1 MEYKNMTKQQLVE
14 VLANKSGLS
23 KTVSGE
29 FLNILLDEIGK
40 SLAKGQE
47 VVLTGFGKFLISK
60 RKARMGRNPQTGA
73 SIKIAATT
81 VPRFKAGK
89 ALKDMVR

>member
-1 MEYKNMTKQQLVE
+1 MTKQQLVE

-73 SIKIAATT
+73 SIKIAAST

-89 ALKDMVR
+89 ALKDIVR

>member
-1 MEYKNMTKQQLVE
+1 MTKQDLVDI
-14 VLANKSGLS
+14 LANKSGLS
-23 KTVSGE
+23 KALAGE
-29 FLNILLDEIGK
+29 CLNIVLDEISK

-47 VVLTGFGKFLISK
+47 VVLTGFGKFLVSK

-89 ALKDMVR
+89 ALKDTVK

>member
-1 MEYKNMTKQQLVE
+1 MTKQDLVE
-14 VLANKSGLS
+14 VLAKKLGLS
-23 KTVSGE
+23 KTVAGE
-29 FLNILLDEIGK
+29 FLNVLLDEIGK

-47 VVLTGFGKFLISK
+47 VVLTGFGKFLVSK

-73 SIKIAATT
+73 SIKIAAAT

-89 ALKDMVR
+89 ALKDLVR

>member
-1 MEYKNMTKQQLVE
+1 MTKQDLVE
-14 VLANKSGLS
+14 VLAEKVGIS
-23 KTVSGE
+23 KAQASET
-29 FLNILLDEIGK
+29 LNVLLDEIGK
-40 SLAKGQE
+40 NLSKGKE
-47 VVLTGFGKFLISK
+47 VVLTGFGKFLTSK

-73 SIKIAATT
+73 AIKIAATT

>member
-1 MEYKNMTKQQLVE
+1 MTKQQLVE
-14 VLANKSGLS
+14 ILADKSGLS

-47 VVLTGFGKFLISK
+47 VVLTGFGKFLVSK

-73 SIKIAATT
+73 SIKIAAST

>member
-1 MEYKNMTKQQLVE
+1 MTKQDLVE
-14 VLANKSGLS
+14 VLAQKLSIS
-23 KTVSGE
+23 KTQASE
-29 FLNILLDEIGK
+29 TLNVLLDEIGK
-40 SLAKGQE
+40 SLSKGKE
-47 VVLTGFGKFLISK
+47 VVLTGFGKFLTSK

-89 ALKDMVR
+89 ALKDMVK